1 MRVCRYS
8 LAMSYGLI
16 ERTPT
21 ATYQNATSTH
31 DYVEF
36 KELNLRGQSAYNP
49 AVSGL
54 AAFMREYGKTH
65 EGAESIALDL
75 VRSNDRHFA
84 ATDAYGLNTG
94 RVFAHGST
102 TSLDEVV
109 FAHNITT
116 PDRSLRGE
124 YLRTAAGLLYCAL
137 QDETQSDRPLIASVT
152 HEDEQEFYLELGMNV
167 YQDVNSLTA
176 TAGSLTSVY
185 HALGRVYELADEM
198 RAA

>member
-1 MRVCRYS
+1 MCSCRYS
-8 LAMSYGLI
+8 QAMSYGLI

-21 ATYQNATSTH
+21 AIYQNTCNAY

-54 AAFMREYGKTH
+54 AAFIRECGSTH
-65 EGAESIALDL
+65 EGAESIALNL
-75 VRSNDRHFA
+75 VRSDDRHFA

-102 TSLDEVV
+102 TNLEEVV
-109 FAHNITT
+109 FAHGITT
-116 PDRSLRGE
+116 SDGSLAGE
-124 YLRTAAGLLYCAL
+124 YRRTAAGLLYCAL
-137 QDETQSDRPLIASVT
+137 HDETLPDRPLVASVT
-152 HEDEQEFYLELGMNV
+152 REDEYAFYTELGMNV
-167 YQDVNSLTA
+167 YEDDNSFIA
-176 TAGSLTSVY
+176 TAGSLTNVY
-185 HALGRVYELADEM
+185 YALERVYELADEM